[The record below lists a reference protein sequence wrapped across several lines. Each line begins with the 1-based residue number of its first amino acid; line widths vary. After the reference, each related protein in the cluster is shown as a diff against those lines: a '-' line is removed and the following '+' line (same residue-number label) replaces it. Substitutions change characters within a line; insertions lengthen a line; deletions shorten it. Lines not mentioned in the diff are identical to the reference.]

1 MNIESSSIID
11 GFLKCSH
18 TSVLQ
23 SPSRGLLG
31 LGVAE
36 QPSSTALSRTGLS
49 LGAVGSALSGRENM
63 MSQDELMVQ
72 EETVKNDE
80 EDVDAQERLLPP
92 GFQYTVHVKQ
102 EIKFTEEMEAQM
114 TENKQLSEPV
124 DLQKKKKRKQRSPA
138 KILTINEDGSLG
150 LKIPKCHVCEHCNAA
165 FRTNYHLQRH
175 VFIHTGEKPFQCSQ
189 CDMRFI
195 QKYLLQRHEKIHT
208 GEKPFHCDECGMRFI
223 QKYHMERHKRT
234 HSGEK
239 PYQCEYCLQYFSRTD
254 RVLKHKRM
262 CHENRER
269 KSGKSSGKSSLLP
282 PDGDICFSA
291 ACKDGALPKK
301 KQRTDKMKLLGMS
314 EKEISLEKVDQKKE
328 KSDFLPLFPDSTKVK
343 DEFMVAEYAVE
354 MPHPSVSDL
363 HLQEPVSGDISPP
376 KLLIKKVN
384 SKKCVKHVLEQS
396 PAMTTLSAF
405 DDGKVAKYAFELVD
419 KQVLLDSGSNSD
431 MDHNDPLQDGSAKP
445 ANSSVSYDEAMQFSK
460 KKRYLLAASTNSSNS
475 REYALNVGT
484 LASQPSAT
492 QAAVASVI
500 DESGTAALIDPQA
513 LSVDI
518 KTNHDKSVIPDE
530 VLQTLLD
537 HYSHKA
543 NGQHEI
549 SFSVGDT
556 EVTSS
561 ISINSS
567 EVGESSQPETLGAPT
582 QVPQSDKA
590 SMLQEYSKFLQ
601 QALERTSQN
610 DAYLNNTSLNFVT
623 DTQSLSST
631 TTFPPLDKHVYAT
644 LPISTFRAGLS
655 TPLRVSP
662 DKSHFG
668 LIVADSQSAFGFTG
682 DDGSHTSPSPSSSTQ
697 DFIDQVTGQKKNDS
711 QTVHQTYQL
720 NAFDQ
725 PFRAQY
731 HGGRPGI
738 SPQFSA
744 ANGQVNMRQAATST
758 DFTDFSLV
766 NVNESRTQ
774 MASPPDPA
782 TSQTFG

>member
-1 MNIESSSIID
+1 MSSEDKLQSI
-11 GFLKCSH
+11 FLKCSP
-18 TSVLQ
+18 SSEMQ
-23 SPSRGLLG
+23 SSRGLIGMGETDSLRSD
-31 LGVAE
+31 VALVE
-36 QPSSTALSRTGLS
+36 R
-49 LGAVGSALSGRENM
+49 AVLAGQAVLQGREEL

-80 EDVDAQERLLPP
+80 EEADSQERLLPQ
-92 GFQYTVHVKQ
+92 GLQYTVHVKQ
-102 EIKFTEEMEAQM
+102 EIKFTEETDPGLTQNMQV
-114 TENKQLSEPV
+114 LEPV

-150 LKIPKCHVCEHCNAA
+150 LKIPKCHICDHCNAA

-269 KSGKSSGKSSLLP
+269 KPGKCSSKAGLLSA
-282 PDGDICFSA
+282 DGDTGFSSVS
-291 ACKDGALPKK
+291 KEGNLHKK
-301 KQRTDKMKLLGMS
+301 KAKQDKIKFLAIS
-314 EKEISLEKVDQKKE
+314 EKETSLDKLDQKN
-328 KSDFLPLFPDSTKVK
+328 DFLPLYPDSTKVK
-343 DEFMVAEYAVE
+343 DEYMVAEYAVE
-354 MPHPSVSDL
+354 MPHSSVSGL
-363 HLQEPVSGDISPP
+363 HLQESVLGDTNPP
-376 KLLIKKVN
+376 KLLLKKVS
-384 SKKCVKHVLEQS
+384 SKKSAKQGLDQS
-396 PAMTTLSAF
+396 QAMSPLSAF
-405 DDGKVAKYAFELVD
+405 DDGKVAKYTFELVD
-419 KQVLLDSGSNSD
+419 KQALLDSGSNSD
-431 MDHNDPLQDGSAKP
+431 MDHGDPMQEGTSKP
-445 ANSSVSYDEAMQFSK
+445 SNSSVSYDEAMQFSK
-460 KKRYLLAASTNSSNS
+460 KKRYLQAANSS

-484 LASQPSAT
+484 MASQPSAT
-492 QAAVASVI
+492 QAAVASVM
-500 DESGTAALIDPQA
+500 DESGAAVLLDSQA

-518 KTNHDKSVIPDE
+518 KTNHDKNVIPDE

-561 ISINSS
+561 ISINSA
-567 EVGESSQPETLGAPT
+567 EVGESSQSENLVATA
-582 QVPQSDKA
+582 QVPSSDKA

-601 QALERTSQN
+601 QALDRTSQN

-623 DTQSLSST
+623 DSQALSSPP
-631 TTFPPLDKHVYAT
+631 TFPSLDKQVYAT
-644 LPISTFRAGLS
+644 LPISSFRPGLAA
-655 TPLRVSP
+655 PLRVTAE
-662 DKSHFG
+662 KSHFG
-668 LIVADSQSAFGFTG
+668 LIVTDSQHTFTFGA
-682 DDGSHTSPSPSSSTQ
+682 DDVSHTSPATTSSAQ
-697 DFIDQVTGQKKNDS
+697 DFLDQVTGQKKAES
-711 QTVHQTYQL
+711 QPVHQAYQL
-720 NAFDQ
+720 NAFEQ

-731 HGGRPGI
+731 HGTRAGI
-738 SPQFSA
+738 SPQFST
-744 ANGQVNMRQAATST
+744 ANGQVNLRQPATSA
-758 DFTDFSLV
+758 DFPEFPLV

-774 MASPPDPA
+774 LGSTPDTT

>member
-1 MNIESSSIID
+1 
-11 GFLKCSH
+11 
-18 TSVLQ
+18 
-23 SPSRGLLG
+23 
-31 LGVAE
+31 
-36 QPSSTALSRTGLS
+36 
-49 LGAVGSALSGRENM
+49 M

-80 EDVDAQERLLPP
+80 EDMDTQERLLPP

-102 EIKFTEEMEAQM
+102 EIKFTEEMESQM
-114 TENKQLSEPV
+114 NKQLQEPV

-282 PDGDICFSA
+282 PEGDICFSPV
-291 ACKDGALPKK
+291 CKDGAVPKK
-301 KQRTDKMKLLGMS
+301 KQRAEKMKLLGIGD
-314 EKEISLEKVDQKKE
+314 KENPLEQKKD
-328 KSDFLPLFPDSTKVK
+328 KGHFLPLFPDGTKVK

-363 HLQEPVSGDISPP
+363 QEAESGEISPP

-384 SKKCVKHVLEQS
+384 TKKSMKQALEQS
-396 PAMTTLSAF
+396 PALSALAAF
-405 DDGKVAKYAFELVD
+405 DDAKVAKYTFELVD
-419 KQVLLDSGSNSD
+419 KQALLDPD
-431 MDHNDPLQDGSAKP
+431 MDHGDPLQEGSAKA

-460 KKRYLLAASTNSSNS
+460 KKRYLLAANS

-484 LASQPSAT
+484 MASQPSAT
-492 QAAVASVI
+492 QAAVASVM
-500 DESGTAALIDPQA
+500 DESGAAALLDPQA
-513 LSVDI
+513 LDM
-518 KTNHDKSVIPDE
+518 KGHQEKSVIPDE

-537 HYSHKA
+537 HYTHKA
-543 NGQHEI
+543 NGQHDI

-567 EVGESSQPETLGAPT
+567 ESSQPETLGAPAPL
-582 QVPQSDKA
+582 PQSDKA

-610 DAYLNNTSLNFVT
+610 DAYLSNASLNFVP
-623 DTQSLSST
+623 DGQSLSGTS
-631 TTFPPLDKHVYAT
+631 TFPALDKHVYAT
-644 LPISTFRAGLS
+644 LPISTFRAGLG

-668 LIVADSQSAFGFTG
+668 LIVTDSQSAFSFAA
-682 DDGSHTSPSPSSSTQ
+682 DDGSHASPAAAASSAQ
-697 DFIDQVTGQKKNDS
+697 DFLEQVTGQKKADP

-720 NAFDQ
+720 NAFEQ

-731 HGGRPGI
+731 HRPGI

-744 ANGQVNMRQAATST
+744 ANGQVTLRQPPTST

-766 NVNESRTQ
+766 SESRTP

-782 TSQTFG
+782 ASQTFG

>member
-1 MNIESSSIID
+1 MNIDNNLE
-11 GFLKCSH
+11 GFLKCGH

-23 SPSRGLLG
+23 SSRGLPG
-31 LGVAE
+31 IGE
-36 QPSSTALSRTGLS
+36 TDQPCAAPLRRERLTDASQ
-49 LGAVGSALSGRENM
+49 GREEM

-80 EDVDAQERLLPP
+80 EEVADSQERLLPP

-102 EIKFTEEMEAQM
+102 EIKFSEEMEAQM
-114 TENKQLSEPV
+114 TENTQLLEPV
-124 DLQKKKKRKQRSPA
+124 DFQKKKKRKQRSPA

-269 KSGKSSGKSSLLP
+269 KAGKCAGKSALLS
-282 PDGDICFSA
+282 PDGDISFSTVS
-291 ACKDGALPKK
+291 KEGALPKK
-301 KQRTDKMKLLGMS
+301 KPRTDKIKLLVMG
-314 EKEISLEKVDQKKE
+314 EKDPLEKADQKKD
-328 KSDFLPLFPDSTKVK
+328 KTDFLPLYPDSTKVK
-343 DEFMVAEYAVE
+343 DEYMVAEYAVE

-363 HLQEPVSGDISPP
+363 HLQEAVSRDIGPP

-384 SKKCVKHVLEQS
+384 SKKSMKHVLEQS
-396 PAMTTLSAF
+396 QVLEQSSAMTALSAF
-405 DDGKVAKYAFELVD
+405 DDGKVAKYTFELVD
-419 KQVLLDSGSNSD
+419 KQALLDSGSNSD
-431 MDHNDPLQDGSAKP
+431 MDHGDPLQEGTPKA
-445 ANSSVSYDEAMQFSK
+445 ANSSVSYEEAMQFSK
-460 KKRYLLAASTNSSNS
+460 KKRYLLAATSNSS

-484 LASQPSAT
+484 MASQPSAT
-492 QAAVASVI
+492 QAAVASVM
-500 DESGTAALIDPQA
+500 DENGTATLIDAQA

-518 KTNHDKSVIPDE
+518 KANHDKNVIPDE

-567 EVGESSQPETLGAPT
+567 EVGASSQPESLAATV

-601 QALERTSQN
+601 QALDRTSQN

-623 DTQSLSST
+623 DSQTLSST
-631 TTFPPLDKHVYAT
+631 TTFPTLDKHVYAT
-644 LPISTFRAGLS
+644 LPISTFRAGLPTS
-655 TPLRVSP
+655 LRVSP

-668 LIVADSQSAFGFTG
+668 LIVTDSQNAFSFTA
-682 DDGSHTSPSPSSSTQ
+682 DDGSHTSPTPSSSAQ
-697 DFIDQVTGQKKNDS
+697 DFIEQVTGQKKTES
-711 QTVHQTYQL
+711 QPIHQAYQL
-720 NAFDQ
+720 NAFEQ

-731 HGGRPGI
+731 HGTRTGI
-738 SPQFSA
+738 SPQFST
-744 ANGQVNMRQAATST
+744 ANGQVNLRQPATSA
-758 DFTDFSLV
+758 DFPEFPLV

-774 MASPPDPA
+774 LASSPDPA

>member
-1 MNIESSSIID
+1 MNIDSTLE
-11 GFLKCSH
+11 GFLKCGH
-18 TSVLQ
+18 AAILH
-23 SPSRGLLG
+23 PSRPGEAERSCTPLSQTSST
-31 LGVAE
+31 LGVA
-36 QPSSTALSRTGLS
+36 Q
-49 LGAVGSALSGRENM
+49 GRGDM

-80 EDVDAQERLLPP
+80 EEERLLPP
-92 GFQYTVHVKQ
+92 AFQYTVHVKQ
-102 EIKFTEEMEAQM
+102 EIKFTEDVDSRLTGGM
-114 TENKQLSEPV
+114 QLPEPV

-175 VFIHTGEKPFQCSQ
+175 VFIHTGEKPFQCAQ

-269 KSGKSSGKSSLLP
+269 KVGKSGCKSGLLS
-282 PDGDICFSA
+282 PDGDVFSA
-291 ACKDGALPKK
+291 LAKEGALPKK
-301 KQRTDKMKLLGMS
+301 KPRTDKVKLLGLS
-314 EKEISLEKVDQKKE
+314 EKDGAPEKAEQQKAAAAT
-328 KSDFLPLFPDSTKVK
+328 FLPLYPNSSTKVK
-343 DEFMVAEYAVE
+343 DEYMVTEYSVE
-354 MPHPSVSDL
+354 MPHPSISDL
-363 HLQEPVSGDISPP
+363 HLQEDVSAAISPP
-376 KLLIKKVN
+376 KLLIKKVS
-384 SKKCVKHVLEQS
+384 SKKSVKSALEQS
-396 PAMTTLSAF
+396 QALEQSHALEQSQAMAALAAF
-405 DDGKVAKYAFELVD
+405 DDGKVSKYTFELVD
-419 KQVLLDSGSNSD
+419 KQAMLDSGSNSD
-431 MDHNDPLQDGSAKP
+431 MDHGDPTQEGNAKP
-445 ANSSVSYDEAMQFSK
+445 ANSYDEAMQFSK
-460 KKRYLLAASTNSSNS
+460 KKRYLLAASGNSSSS

-484 LASQPSAT
+484 MASQPSAT
-492 QAAVASVI
+492 QAAVASVM
-500 DESGTAALIDPQA
+500 DESSAAALLDPQA

-518 KTNHDKSVIPDE
+518 KANHDKSVIPDE

-549 SFSVGDT
+549 SFSVGDA

-567 EVGESSQPETLGAPT
+567 EVGESSQPENLAAAA
-582 QVPQSDKA
+582 QVSQSDKA

-610 DAYLNNTSLNFVT
+610 DAYLNNTSLNFVA
-623 DTQSLSST
+623 DGQALSSAAA
-631 TTFPPLDKHVYAT
+631 FPALDKHVYTT
-644 LPISTFRAGLS
+644 LPITTYRAS
-655 TPLRVSP
+655 MAAPLRASP

-668 LIVADSQSAFGFTG
+668 LIVTDAQNSFSFAAG
-682 DDGSHTSPSPSSSTQ
+682 DGGHGSPAPSSSAQ
-697 DFIDQVTGQKKNDS
+697 DFIDQVTAQKKPET
-711 QTVHQTYQL
+711 QAVHQ
-720 NAFDQ
+720 A
-725 PFRAQY
+725 Y
-731 HGGRPGI
+731 HFCLYRHLTLVTGGTPI
-738 SPQFSA
+738 EMSA
-744 ANGQVNMRQAATST
+744 GESAGQNTSSI
-758 DFTDFSLV
+758 FLK
-766 NVNESRTQ
+766 
-774 MASPPDPA
+774 
-782 TSQTFG
+782 

>member
-1 MNIESSSIID
+1 MNIDNSSID
-11 GFLKCSH
+11 GFFKCGH
-18 TSVLQ
+18 ASVLQ
-23 SPSRGLLG
+23 SSSRGLSG
-31 LGVAE
+31 IEEAE
-36 QPSSTALSRTGLS
+36 QPPCTALSRTDPS
-49 LGAVGSALSGRENM
+49 LGVAGATLSGREEM

-80 EDVDAQERLLPP
+80 EEVEAQERLLPP

-114 TENKQLSEPV
+114 TDKQLPEPV

-269 KSGKSSGKSSLLP
+269 KSGKSSGKSSLLTAE
-282 PDGDICFSA
+282 GDICFPA
-291 ACKDGALPKK
+291 TLKDGALPKK
-301 KQRTDKMKLLGMS
+301 KQKMDKMKLLGMS
-314 EKEISLEKVDQKKE
+314 EKENPLEKAEQKKD
-328 KSDFLPLFPDSTKVK
+328 KTDFLPLFPDSAKVK
-343 DEFMVAEYAVE
+343 DEFMMAEYAVE

-384 SKKCVKHVLEQS
+384 SKKNMKHMLEHS
-396 PAMTTLSAF
+396 SALTALSAF

-419 KQVLLDSGSNSD
+419 KQALLDSGSNSD
-431 MDHNDPLQDGSAKP
+431 MDHNDPLQEGSAKP

-460 KKRYLLAASTNSSNS
+460 KKRYLLAASNNHS

-484 LASQPSAT
+484 MASQPSAT

-500 DESGTAALIDPQA
+500 DESGAAALLDPQV

-518 KTNHDKSVIPDE
+518 KTNQDKSVIPDE

-567 EVGESSQPETLGAPT
+567 EVGESSQPETLGAPA

-623 DTQSLSST
+623 DSQSLSST
-631 TTFPPLDKHVYAT
+631 STFPPLDKHVYAT

-655 TPLRVSP
+655 APLRVSP

-668 LIVADSQSAFGFTG
+668 LIVTDSQSAFSFAT
-682 DDGSHTSPSPSSSTQ
+682 DDGSHTSPTPSSSSAQ
-697 DFIDQVTGQKKNDS
+697 DFIDQMTGQKKTDS

-720 NAFDQ
+720 NAFE
-725 PFRAQY
+725 PSFRAQY
-731 HGGRPGI
+731 HGSRPGM
-738 SPQFSA
+738 SPQFSST
-744 ANGQVNMRQAATST
+744 NGQVTLRQPATSNE
-758 DFTDFSLV
+758 FTDFSLV

>member
-1 MNIESSSIID
+1 D
-11 GFLKCSH
+11 L
-18 TSVLQ
+18 SV
-23 SPSRGLLG
+23 
-31 LGVAE
+31 VA
-36 QPSSTALSRTGLS
+36 
-49 LGAVGSALSGRENM
+49 
-63 MSQDELMVQ
+63 
-72 EETVKNDE
+72 
-80 EDVDAQERLLPP
+80 
-92 GFQYTVHVKQ
+92 
-102 EIKFTEEMEAQM
+102 
-114 TENKQLSEPV
+114 
-124 DLQKKKKRKQRSPA
+124 
-138 KILTINEDGSLG
+138 
-150 LKIPKCHVCEHCNAA
+150 
-165 FRTNYHLQRH
+165 
-175 VFIHTGEKPFQCSQ
+175 GEKPFQCSQ

-208 GEKPFHCDECGMRFI
+208 GEKPFNCDECGMRFI

-239 PYQCEYCLQYFSRTD
+239 PYQCEYCLQFFSRTD

-269 KSGKSSGKSSLLP
+269 KSGKSTSKSSLLP
-282 PDGDICFSA
+282 PDSDLCFSA
-291 ACKDGALPKK
+291 SCKDLSKK
-301 KQRTDKMKLLGMS
+301 KPRVDKMKLLGMS
-314 EKEISLEKVDQKKE
+314 EKENPLEKVEQKKDR
-328 KSDFLPLFPDSTKVK
+328 SDFLPLFPDSTKVK

-354 MPHPSVSDL
+354 MPHTSVSDL
-363 HLQEPVSGDISPP
+363 HLQEPVPGDISPP

-384 SKKCVKHVLEQS
+384 SKKSVKNALDQS
-396 PAMTTLSAF
+396 PALAALSGF
-405 DDGKVAKYAFELVD
+405 DDGKVAKYTFELVD
-419 KQVLLDSGSNSD
+419 KQALLDSGSNSD
-431 MDHNDPLQDGSAKP
+431 IDHNDPLQEGSTKP
-445 ANSSVSYDEAMQFSK
+445 ANSSVNYDEAMHFSK
-460 KKRYLLAASTNSSNS
+460 KKRYLLAASSNSGSNS

-484 LASQPSAT
+484 MASHPSAT
-492 QAAVASVI
+492 QAAVASVM
-500 DESGTAALIDPQA
+500 DESGTAALLDPQT
-513 LSVDI
+513 LSVDM
-518 KTNHDKSVIPDE
+518 KAGHDKNVIPDE

-567 EVGESSQPETLGAPT
+567 EVGESSQPETLGTPA
-582 QVPQSDKA
+582 QVPTSDKA

-623 DTQSLSST
+623 DSQSLSST
-631 TTFPPLDKHVYAT
+631 ATFPPLDKHVYAT

-668 LIVADSQSAFGFTG
+668 LIVADSQSAFSFTA
-682 DDGSHTSPSPSSSTQ
+682 DDGSHTSPAPSSSTQ
-697 DFIDQVTGQKKNDS
+697 DFIDQVTGQKKADPPP
-711 QTVHQTYQL
+711 VHQTYQL
-720 NAFDQ
+720 NTFEP

-731 HGGRPGI
+731 HSTRPGI

-744 ANGQVNMRQAATST
+744 ANGQVTLRQPPTSSS

-766 NVNESRTQ
+766 NVNESRT
-774 MASPPDPA
+774 PDPA
-782 TSQTFG
+782 GSQTFG

>member
-1 MNIESSSIID
+1 MNIEDHLD
-11 GFLKCSH
+11 GFLKCGPSRI
-18 TSVLQ
+18 LQ
-23 SPSRGLLG
+23 SSRL
-31 LGVAE
+31 
-36 QPSSTALSRTGLS
+36 
-49 LGAVGSALSGRENM
+49 GSAEAEHPCRGPANQDSPQGRQEM

-80 EDVDAQERLLPP
+80 EDSQERLLPP
-92 GFQYTVHVKQ
+92 GFQYSVQVKQ
-102 EIKFTEEMEAQM
+102 EMKFVEEMEPHLVSSS
-114 TENKQLSEPV
+114 QLMEPV

-175 VFIHTGEKPFQCSQ
+175 VFIHTGEKPFQCAQ

-269 KSGKSSGKSSLLP
+269 KVGKASSKASLLS
-282 PDGDICFSA
+282 PDGDPFSLLSRE
-291 ACKDGALPKK
+291 GIFPKK
-301 KQRTDKMKLLGMS
+301 KQRADRLRLLGLGD
-314 EKEISLEKVDQKKE
+314 KEDKAEQKKD
-328 KSDFLPLFPDSTKVK
+328 KVAFLPLFPDNTKVK
-343 DEFMVAEYAVE
+343 DEYMVTEYSVE

-363 HLQEPVSGDISPP
+363 HLQEAVSADISPP

-384 SKKCVKHVLEQS
+384 SKKSMKQALEHSQ
-396 PAMTTLSAF
+396 AMAALAAF
-405 DDGKVAKYAFELVD
+405 DEGKVSKYTFELVD
-419 KQVLLDSGSNSD
+419 KQALLDSGSNSD
-431 MDHNDPLQDGSAKP
+431 MDHSDPLQEGSTKP
-445 ANSSVSYDEAMQFSK
+445 ANSSVCYDEAMQFSK
-460 KKRYLLAASTNSSNS
+460 KKRYLLAASSNNSS

-484 LASQPSAT
+484 MASQPSAT
-492 QAAVASVI
+492 QAAVASVM
-500 DESGTAALIDPQA
+500 DESGTAALIDAQA

-518 KTNHDKSVIPDE
+518 KANHDKNVIPDE

-567 EVGESSQPETLGAPT
+567 EVGESSQSESLGTTA
-582 QVPQSDKA
+582 QVSQSDKA

-610 DAYLNNTSLNFVT
+610 DAYLNNASLNFVT
-623 DTQSLSST
+623 DSQALSGT
-631 TTFPPLDKHVYAT
+631 ATFPALDKHVYAT
-644 LPISTFRAGLS
+644 LPITTYRASLT

-668 LIVADSQSAFGFTG
+668 LIVTDAQSAFSFTA
-682 DDGSHTSPSPSSSTQ
+682 DDGSHDSSAPSSSAQ
-697 DFIDQVTGQKKNDS
+697 DFIDQVTAQKKPEG
-711 QTVHQTYQL
+711 QAVHQTYQL
-720 NAFDQ
+720 AGFEQ

-731 HGGRPGI
+731 HGNRSSI
-738 SPQFSA
+738 SPQFSS
-744 ANGQVNMRQAATST
+744 ANGQVNLRQPASG
-758 DFTDFSLV
+758 TDFSEFPLV
-766 NVNESRTQ
+766 NVNESRTPL
-774 MASPPDPA
+774 ASTPDPA
-782 TSQTFG
+782 TSQTFS

>member
-1 MNIESSSIID
+1 MNTEGSSVID
-11 GFLKCSH
+11 GFLKCGDI
-18 TSVLQ
+18 SVLQ
-23 SPSRGLLG
+23 RPPRGLLG
-31 LGVAE
+31 IGDIE
-36 QPSSTALSRTGLS
+36 QLSSTALSRIDLS
-49 LGAVGSALSGRENM
+49 LEGPALSEREEM

-80 EDVDAQERLLPP
+80 EDVDAHERLLPP
-92 GFQYTVHVKQ
+92 GFQYMVHVKQ
-102 EIKFTEEMEAQM
+102 EMKFTEEMESQM
-114 TENKQLSEPV
+114 MENKQLLEPV

-269 KSGKSSGKSSLLP
+269 KLGKSSSKSSLLP
-282 PDGDICFSA
+282 PDGDICFPPM
-291 ACKDGALPKK
+291 CKDGALPKK
-301 KQRTDKMKLLGMS
+301 KPRADKIRLLGMS
-314 EKEISLEKVDQKKE
+314 EKESPLDKGEQKKE
-328 KSDFLPLFPDSTKVK
+328 KNDFLPLFPENTKVK
-343 DEFMVAEYAVE
+343 DEFLVAEYAVE
-354 MPHPSVSDL
+354 MPHSSGSDL
-363 HLQEPVSGDISPP
+363 HLQEAVAGGISPP

-384 SKKCVKHVLEQS
+384 SKKSVKHALEQS
-396 PAMTTLSAF
+396 VPMTGITAF
-405 DDGKVAKYAFELVD
+405 DDKVAKYTFELVD
-419 KQVLLDSGSNSD
+419 KQGLLDSGSNSD
-431 MDHNDPLQDGSAKP
+431 MDHSDPLQEGSAKV

-460 KKRYLLAASTNSSNS
+460 KKRYLLAASSNS

-484 LASQPSAT
+484 MASQPSAT

-500 DESGTAALIDPQA
+500 DESGAAALIDAQA

-518 KTNHDKSVIPDE
+518 KTNHDKNVIPDE

-549 SFSVGDT
+549 AFSVGDT

-567 EVGESSQPETLGAPT
+567 EVGESSQPETLGSSA

-623 DTQSLSST
+623 DAQSLSSA
-631 TTFPPLDKHVYAT
+631 TTFPPLDKQVYAT
-644 LPISTFRAGLS
+644 LPISTFRAGLG

-668 LIVADSQSAFGFTG
+668 LIVTDSQNAFSFTA
-682 DDGSHTSPSPSSSTQ
+682 DDGSHTSPASSSSTQ
-697 DFIDQVTGQKKNDS
+697 DFIDQVTGQKKPDS
-711 QTVHQTYQL
+711 QAVHHTYQL
-720 NAFDQ
+720 NAFET

-731 HGGRPGI
+731 HGSRPGL

-744 ANGQVNMRQAATST
+744 ANGQVNLRQPATSS

-774 MASPPDPA
+774 MASPSDPA

>member
-1 MNIESSSIID
+1 MNIENNLE
-11 GFLKCSH
+11 GFLKCGH

-23 SPSRGLLG
+23 SPRGLPG
-31 LGVAE
+31 IGN
-36 QPSSTALSRTGLS
+36 PDHPCPTALRTERQTDVLQSR
-49 LGAVGSALSGRENM
+49 EEM

-80 EDVDAQERLLPP
+80 EEVDAQERLLPP

-102 EIKFTEEMEAQM
+102 EIKFSEEMEPHLM
-114 TENKQLSEPV
+114 ESTQLPEPV

-262 CHENRER
+262 CHENREQKVVKCIG
-269 KSGKSSGKSSLLP
+269 KSGLLS
-282 PDGDICFSA
+282 PDGDAVFSA
-291 ACKDGALPKK
+291 TTKECALLKK
-301 KQRTDKMKLLGMS
+301 KQRTDKMKLLVLS
-314 EKEISLEKVDQKKE
+314 EKDHLEKAEQKKV
-328 KSDFLPLFPDSTKVK
+328 KPDFLPVYPDSTKVK
-343 DEFMVAEYAVE
+343 DEYMVAEYALE
-354 MPHPSVSDL
+354 LPHPS
-363 HLQEPVSGDISPP
+363 HLQETVSRNISPP

-384 SKKCVKHVLEQS
+384 SKKSMKHVLEQS
-396 PAMTTLSAF
+396 QVLEQGPALSALSAF
-405 DDGKVAKYAFELVD
+405 DDGKVAKYTFELVE
-419 KQVLLDSGSNSD
+419 KQALLDSGSNSD
-431 MDHNDPLQDGSAKP
+431 MDHGDPLQDGTPKP
-445 ANSSVSYDEAMQFSK
+445 SNSSVSYEEAMQFSK
-460 KKRYLLAASTNSSNS
+460 KKRYLLAATSNSS

-484 LASQPSAT
+484 MASQPSAT
-492 QAAVASVI
+492 QAAVASVL
-500 DESGTAALIDPQA
+500 DESGTATLIDAQS
-513 LSVDI
+513 LSVDL
-518 KTNHDKSVIPDE
+518 KTNHDKNVIPDE

-567 EVGESSQPETLGAPT
+567 EVGESSQPETLGAT
-582 QVPQSDKA
+582 VQVPQSDKA

-601 QALERTSQN
+601 QALDRTSQN

-623 DTQSLSST
+623 DSQALSST
-631 TTFPPLDKHVYAT
+631 PAFPTLDKHVYAA
-644 LPISTFRAGLS
+644 LPISTFRAGLA

-662 DKSHFG
+662 DKTHFG
-668 LIVADSQSAFGFTG
+668 LIVTDPQNAFSFTA
-682 DDGSHTSPSPSSSTQ
+682 DDGSHTSPTPSSSAQ
-697 DFIDQVTGQKKNDS
+697 DFIEQVTGQKKTES
-711 QTVHQTYQL
+711 QPVHQAYQL
-720 NAFDQ
+720 NAFEQ

-731 HGGRPGI
+731 HGTRTGI
-738 SPQFSA
+738 SPQFGT
-744 ANGQVNMRQAATST
+744 ANGQVTLRQPAASA
-758 DFTDFSLV
+758 DFPEFPLV

-774 MASPPDPA
+774 LTSSPDPT